1 MPNPLTEHNKTEH
14 TEATLTEAI
23 LRTWPHGGDRPRY
36 VTAVQV
42 NSGAGY
48 SYSRRLDAIVF
59 DTWPGE
65 GLTLHGLEIKTTKAD
80 LRRELQNSRKRA
92 DWSPHLDYFSI
103 VAPKGIVD
111 LKILPPKWGLF
122 LLTDEGELRARR
134 KPLLLHDEGRRNISR
149 SMAAA
154 FMRALVARSLSEEAT
169 AAAFDRGFESGGKK
183 GETQIDL
190 LSRKVESLG
199 GAIQKFEEVSGVKIN
214 SWDEGRIGEAVNV
227 VLAGGIE
234 RRISYAGGIRSLGEK
249 IIQLADE
256 LDSLKQGY
264 DKREKNER

>member
-1 MPNPLTEHNKTEH
+1 MGEH

-48 SYSRRLDAIVF
+48 GYSRRLDAIVF
-59 DTWPGE
+59 DTWPGG

-80 LRRELQNSRKRA
+80 LRRELQDVRKRA

-103 VAPKGIVD
+103 VAPKGVVD

-122 LLTDEGELRARR
+122 ILTDEGKLRARR
-134 KPLLLHDEGRRNISR
+134 KPLSLHDEDRRDISR

-154 FMRALVARSLSEEAT
+154 FMRALVVRSLSREAT
-169 AAAFDRGFESGGKK
+169 ASAYERGKK
-183 GETQIDL
+183 SGEERSEVEIGT
-190 LSRKVESLG
+190 LSKKVESLRD
-199 GAIQKFEEVSGVKIN
+199 AIQKFEETSGVKIR
-214 SWDEGRIGEAVNV
+214 SWGGPSIGEAVNV
-227 VLAGGIE
+227 VLAGGLE
-234 RRISYAGGIRSLGEK
+234 RRIRYAGGIRALGEK
-249 IIQLADE
+249 ITQLADE
-256 LDSLKQGY
+256 LDALKEDF
-264 DKREKNER
+264 DKPMEEE

>member
-1 MPNPLTEHNKTEH
+1 MREAIEMDNQEH

-23 LRTWPHGGDRPRY
+23 LRQWPHGSGGSRPRY

-48 SYSRRLDAIVF
+48 DYSRRIDAIVF
-59 DTWPGE
+59 DTWPGG

-80 LRRELQNSRKRA
+80 LRRELQNTKKHT
-92 DWSPHLDYFSI
+92 DWSPHLDFFSI

-111 LKILPPKWGLF
+111 LKLLPPKWGLYIP
-122 LLTDEGELRARR
+122 TDEGKLRARR
-134 KPLLLHDEGRRNISR
+134 KPLSTHDEDRRDISR

-154 FMRALVARSLSEEAT
+154 FTRALVARSLSRKAT
-169 AAAFDRGFESGGKK
+169 AAAFERGRESEEKR
-183 GETQIDL
+183 GEAQIER
-190 LSRKVESLG
+190 LSGKVESLEQS
-199 GAIQKFEEVSGVKIN
+199 IQNFEEVSGVRIR

-227 VLAGGIE
+227 VLAGGLE
-234 RRISYAGGIRSLGEK
+234 RRIKYAGGIRALGDK

-264 DKREKNER
+264 DSD

>member
-1 MPNPLTEHNKTEH
+1 MSNSLTEHNKTEH

-80 LRRELQNSRKRA
+80 LRRELQNSGKRDA
-92 DWSPHLDYFSI
+92 WSPHLDYFSI

-122 LLTDEGELRARR
+122 LPTDEGKLRTRR
-134 KPLLLHDEGRRNISR
+134 KPLSLHDEDRRDITR

-154 FMRALVARSLSEEAT
+154 FMRALVARSLSKEAT
-169 AAAFDRGFESGGKK
+169 ASAFERGVKSQKNRSETEIKQLSG
-183 GETQIDL
+183 
-190 LSRKVESLG
+190 KVESIRS
-199 GAIQKFEEVSGVKIN
+199 AIQKFEETSGVKI
-214 SWDEGRIGEAVNV
+214 STWDGSRIGEAVNV

-234 RRISYAGGIRSLGEK
+234 RRIRYAGGIRALGEK
-249 IIQLADE
+249 IILLADE

-264 DKREKNER
+264 DKGEN

>member
-1 MPNPLTEHNKTEH
+1 MSNSLTEHNKIEH

-48 SYSRRLDAIVF
+48 GYSRRLDAIVF

-80 LRRELQNSRKRA
+80 LRRELQDSRKRA

-111 LKILPPKWGLF
+111 LKILPSKWGLF
-122 LLTDEGELRARR
+122 LPTDEGKLRTRR
-134 KPLLLHDEGRRNISR
+134 KPLLLHDEDRRDISR

-154 FMRALVARSLSEEAT
+154 FMRALVTRSLSREAT
-169 AAAFDRGFESGGKK
+169 ASAFEKGKK
-183 GETQIDL
+183 SGEERSERQIEI
-190 LSRKVESLG
+190 LSGKVESLR

-214 SWDEGRIGEAVNV
+214 AWDEGRIGEAVNV

-234 RRISYAGGIRSLGEK
+234 RRIKYSGGIRSLGEK

-264 DKREKNER
+264 DKSEN